1 MPFHEGNEPNLQHQ
15 LGKNQRG
22 RFLATRGLVAAQ
34 NTFRKIWDV
43 DQLPVKVSLGEP
55 AGNPARIETILT
67 SKKASH
73 EATPDEPQSRRNRG
87 KAIRRSLVEA
97 SEAQD
102 AALLARELRTSQTQ
116 QELAVIV
123 VVEFTGELRKR
134 KQLTAAA
141 RLARTAAA
149 VMAGEEDLPPH
160 TASTLDF
167 DASRAEF
174 EELARSAGAA
184 IAATLVQRRQ
194 KPDPSSLV
202 GQGKLD
208 EIVEVVASTNA
219 SLVLFDH
226 DLTPSQLRNI
236 EARLPC
242 HVIDRSQLI
251 LDIFARHAKT
261 SEGQLQVELAQ
272 LEYQLP
278 RLAGRG
284 RAMSQLGGGIGTRGP
299 GETQLETDR
308 RKINLRLDHI
318 KTQLDAVRRIRYQ
331 QRQRREA
338 VPVPVVA
345 LVGYTN
351 AGKSTLFN
359 ALTEAGV
366 LESARMF
373 ATLDPKLRQLQLP
386 SRRKILLSDTVGFIR
401 NLPPTLVTSFRA
413 TLEEVERAE
422 ILLHVQDAASP
433 IREEQKTQVEKV
445 LTELA
450 VSTKPVIQVLNKSDL
465 VPPQELVHL
474 SSDREVIVVSSLRRT
489 GLEQLLVAI
498 DAALV
503 IDPLVESSFRL
514 PQSEGAIL
522 ASLEGGAIIDEKRFE
537 GNMVFFRARGP
548 ASLLHRYRRFHVK
561 HDLSNERL
569 RAKQS

>member
-1 MPFHEGNEPNLQHQ
+1 M
-15 LGKNQRG
+15 
-22 RFLATRGLVAAQ
+22 
-34 NTFRKIWDV
+34 
-43 DQLPVKVSLGEP
+43 
-55 AGNPARIETILT
+55 T
-67 SKKASH
+67 SKKTQLETS
-73 EATPDEPQSRRNRG
+73 PDQAQSRRHRG
-87 KAIRRSLVEA
+87 KTVRRSLVEA
-97 SEAQD
+97 SQAQD
-102 AALLARELRTSQTQ
+102 EALLARELRTSQTQ

-123 VVEFTGELRKR
+123 VVEFTGEIRKR

-141 RLARTAAA
+141 QLARSAAA
-149 VMAGEEDLPPH
+149 VLAGEDGLPDH
-160 TASTLDF
+160 TASTLDL

-174 EELARSAGAA
+174 EELARSAGAT

-202 GQGKLD
+202 GEGKLD
-208 EIVEVVASTNA
+208 EIVSVVANTNA

-261 SEGQLQVELAQ
+261 REGQYQVELAQ

-308 RKINLRLDHI
+308 RKINLRINHI
-318 KTQLDAVRRIRYQ
+318 KTQLEAVRRIRHQ

-359 ALTEAGV
+359 ALTQAGV

-373 ATLDPKLRQLQLP
+373 ATLDSKLRQLQLP

-401 NLPPTLVTSFRA
+401 NLPHTLVTSFRA

-433 IREEQKTQVEKV
+433 LREEQKIQVEKV
-445 LTELA
+445 LAELA
-450 VSTKPVIQVLNKSDL
+450 VSTKRVIQVLNKVDL
-465 VPPQELVHL
+465 VSPTDLAHL
-474 SSDREVIVVSSLRRT
+474 SNDREAILVSSLQHT
-489 GLEQLLVAI
+489 GLEQLLLAI

-503 IDPLVESSFRL
+503 IDPIVEASFKF

-537 GNMVFFRARGP
+537 GNIVFLRARGP
-548 ASLLHRYRRFHVK
+548 ASLLDRYRRFRMK
-561 HDLSNERL
+561 PAPANERARTKL
-569 RAKQS
+569 T

>member
-1 MPFHEGNEPNLQHQ
+1 MN
-15 LGKNQRG
+15 
-22 RFLATRGLVAAQ
+22 
-34 NTFRKIWDV
+34 
-43 DQLPVKVSLGEP
+43 
-55 AGNPARIETILT
+55 
-67 SKKASH
+67 SKKAPV
-73 EATPDEPQSRRNRG
+73 EATPDQVQSRRNSG
-87 KAIRRSLVEA
+87 KTVRRSLVEA

-116 QELAVIV
+116 QELAVLV

-134 KQLTAAA
+134 KQLTSAA

-149 VMAGEEDLPPH
+149 VMAENGAGSEVGGEDHPSP
-160 TASTLDF
+160 APSTLDF

-174 EELARSAGAA
+174 EELARSAGAT

-208 EIVEVVASTNA
+208 EIVAVVASTNA

-236 EARLPC
+236 ESRLPC

-261 SEGQLQVELAQ
+261 REGQLQVELAQ

-318 KTQLDAVRRIRYQ
+318 KNQLDAVRRIRHQ
-331 QRQRREA
+331 QRKRREA

-422 ILLHVQDAASP
+422 VLLHVQDAASP
-433 IREEQKTQVEKV
+433 IRDEQKTQVEKV
-445 LTELA
+445 LTELGV
-450 VSTKPVIQVLNKSDL
+450 VSTKPVIQVLNKIDL
-465 VPPQELVHL
+465 VPPQELDHIAR
-474 SSDREVIVVSSLRRT
+474 SEAREAIPVSALQRT
-489 GLEQLLVAI
+489 GLEPLLMAI

-503 IDPLVESSFRL
+503 ADPLIESSFRL
-514 PQSEGAIL
+514 PQSEGSIL
-522 ASLEGGAIIDEKRFE
+522 ASLEAGAIIDEKRFE
-537 GNMVFFRARGP
+537 GNLVYLRARGP
-548 ASLLHRYRRFHVK
+548 ASLLSRYRRFRAK
-561 HDLSNERL
+561 TDLSKET
-569 RAKQS
+569 A

>member
-1 MPFHEGNEPNLQHQ
+1 
-15 LGKNQRG
+15 
-22 RFLATRGLVAAQ
+22 
-34 NTFRKIWDV
+34 
-43 DQLPVKVSLGEP
+43 
-55 AGNPARIETILT
+55 LT
-67 SKKASH
+67 SKKGSPD
-73 EATPDEPQSRRNRG
+73 ATPDQGQSRRDRG
-87 KAIRRSLVEA
+87 KTIRRSLVEA
-97 SEAQD
+97 SEAQE

-123 VVEFTGELRKR
+123 VVEFTAELRKR
-134 KQLTAAA
+134 KQLTASAQ
-141 RLARTAAA
+141 LARTAAA
-149 VMAGEEDLPPH
+149 IEAGEEDLAGHAAP
-160 TASTLDF
+160 TLDF

-174 EELARSAGAA
+174 EELARSAGAT
-184 IAATLVQRRQ
+184 IATTLVQRRQ

-202 GQGKLD
+202 GHGKLD
-208 EIVEVVASTNA
+208 EIVGAVASTNA

-261 SEGQLQVELAQ
+261 REGQLQVELAQ
-272 LEYQLP
+272 LEYRLP
-278 RLAGRG
+278 RLAKRG

-308 RKINLRLDHI
+308 RKINLRIDEI
-318 KTQLDAVRRIRYQ
+318 KTQLHAVRRIRHQ

-345 LVGYTN
+345 IVGYTN

-359 ALTEAGV
+359 ALTEARM

-373 ATLDPKLRQLQLP
+373 ATLDPKLRRLQLP

-401 NLPPTLVTSFRA
+401 NLPHTLVTSFRA

-433 IREEQKTQVEKV
+433 MREEQKTQVEKV
-445 LTELA
+445 LAELA
-450 VSTKPVIQVLNKSDL
+450 VSTKPVIQVLNKVDL
-465 VPPQELVHL
+465 VAPHDLAHL
-474 SSDREVIVVSSLRRT
+474 SSDREAILVSARQHT
-489 GLEQLLVAI
+489 GLDQLLIAI
-498 DAALV
+498 DKALMV
-503 IDPLVESSFRL
+503 DPLVEASFRL
-514 PQSEGAIL
+514 PQSEGSIL
-522 ASLEGGAIIDEKRFE
+522 ASLEGGAIIEERRFA
-537 GNMVFFRARGP
+537 GNLVFLRARGP
-548 ASLLHRYRRFHVK
+548 ASLFDRYRRFREN
-561 HDLSNERL
+561 HDLSR
-569 RAKQS
+569 